1 MERGPLEV
9 ANSLW
14 WPEHDLAEKPLGNY
28 FQFTSGV
35 NIRTHYVPG
44 STSSAAITRVGILG
58 GGRRNSSSFAD
69 IFETQNPRT
78 GRFQPQTSATVDV
91 GY

>member
-14 WPEHDLAEKPLGNY
+14 WPEQDLAEKPLEIY

-58 GGRRNSSSFAD
+58 GGGETLPRSPISSKHRIHELVASS
-69 IFETQNPRT
+69 PRL
-78 GRFQPQTSATVDV
+78 R
-91 GY
+91 